1 MQSGASHLIWTRG
14 LLIMRTRFWP
24 GALAAIAM
32 WLTASV
38 AQAHPH
44 VWVTMMTELLYAP
57 DGSATA
63 VRQAWT
69 FDDMY
74 SAFATTTGIQAKTK
88 GQFTREELAPLAQE
102 NVESLKDFDYFTYA
116 KIDGKRQKDAFNP
129 PVDYWLDYDPK
140 EAVLSLHFTLPLR
153 EAVKTKQLT
162 IEIYDPEFFVDF
174 GFAETNAVKLVGAP
188 PQCTVTNEKPND
200 SNFPLVFQRLNK
212 SFVTSE
218 ANVGMG
224 MNFANKVSVTCP

>member
-1 MQSGASHLIWTRG
+1 M
-14 LLIMRTRFWP
+14 MRVRFWP
-24 GALAAIAM
+24 GALIAVSV
-32 WLTASV
+32 WLNASA

-44 VWVTMMTELLYAP
+44 VWVTMKTELVYAP

-63 VRQAWT
+63 VRQGWT

-74 SAFATTTGIQAKTK
+74 SAFATTGIQAKTK
-88 GQFTREELAPLAQE
+88 GQFTREELALLAQE

-129 PVDYWLDYDPK
+129 PVDYWLDYDPR
-140 EAVLSLHFTLPLR
+140 EILLTLHFTLPLK

-174 GFAETNAVKLVGAP
+174 GFAETNAIKLVGAP
-188 PQCTVTNEKPND
+188 SQCRVTNEKPND
-200 SNFPLVFQRLNK
+200 SNFPVVFQRLNK

-224 MNFANKVSVTCP
+224 MNFANKISVTCP

>member
-140 EAVLSLHFTLPLR
+140 ETVLTLHFTLPLR

-200 SNFPLVFQRLNK
+200 SNFPLVFQGLNK